1 MSTRRKRL
9 FLFVIAALFIAIL
22 VIAGGVGYYIWSEQR
37 VLPGRG
43 EITLSGLD
51 GAVEV
56 YFDRYDIPH
65 IEAKSEQDIAR
76 VIGYLQASY
85 RLWQMDLTRRMA
97 TGRLAEVFGK
107 SLLPVDTFQRVI
119 GLHRF
124 AKRAPS
130 EMETETV
137 ALIQAYTDG
146 INTLLKE
153 NKRLPFEFRV
163 LGYKMEPWRIEDT
176 IAITRYMGWDLSAN
190 YWVELL
196 RYALIAERGEE
207 IGWALFPKHRDP
219 GPYIVPPSEVKY
231 SRGASRKLTQD
242 QFKRYAG
249 LKPAFVGELLARSRN
264 AHSAASAFALVPA
277 ASNSWVVS
285 GSRSE
290 SGKPLL
296 ANDPHLDLNLPSV
309 WWEAHIKAGD
319 LEVAGVMFPGTPQ
332 IVLGHNRHI
341 AWAATTS
348 LTDVQDLYIE
358 SVNPD
363 NPSEYLGNSGYE
375 KFRVYIEEIF
385 YRSDDGMKVKQIEVR
400 ESRHGPIINSIAGF
414 LPDEAPPIALRWTG
428 WENSDELKGFSV
440 FTHARNWN
448 EFREAFR
455 YLKVPVQNW
464 VYADVEGN
472 IGYIAGGLTP
482 IRLNHGGSLPV
493 PGGDPRYEWAGFIP
507 IDELP
512 QLFNPK
518 QGFVATANNKVVPP
532 EYPYPYSDTYIPPY
546 RAWRINELLGE
557 KEKFSLDDME
567 RIQLDTYSKQGE
579 RIAPYFVRACRERR
593 YPQDSLK
600 GEACGVLGE
609 WKFDTGVDSTAALIF
624 YEAYRQSFALTF
636 QDEMSP
642 EIFEAFRE
650 SFETYNTFDNLI
662 EEGSIFFD
670 NRETEV
676 KEARDDAL
684 MAGFEKAVEDLG
696 ERFGEQIE
704 KWRWGRV
711 HAVLFDHPFG
721 QESGIMRRFLSLG
734 PYPLPGSR
742 ETINNGYYSYFDD
755 PFSVKMGPSLR
766 HLVDMADVEG
776 ARMVITTGQSE
787 RRFSPNYQDQV
798 SLWVG
803 GEYRPMLMS
812 WEKIRGLSEK
822 HLTFL
827 PR

>member
-9 FLFVIAALFIAIL
+9 FLLVIAVL
-22 VIAGGVGYYIWSEQR
+22 VIAGGAGCYIWSEQR
-37 VLPGRG
+37 VLLGRKG
-43 EITLSGLD
+43 IVLEGLD
-51 GAVEV
+51 GVVEV
-56 YFDRYDIPH
+56 FFDRYGIPH
-65 IEAKSEQDIAR
+65 IEAKSERDIAR

-85 RLWQMDLTRRMA
+85 RLWQMDLARRMA
-97 TGRLAEVFGK
+97 TGRLAEVFGED
-107 SLLPVDTFQRVI
+107 LLSADTFYRVI
-119 GLHRF
+119 GLNRF

-130 EMETETV
+130 EMDPATV
-137 ALIQAYTDG
+137 ALIQAYADG
-146 INTLLKE
+146 INAWLKE
-153 NKRLPFEFRV
+153 NKRFPFEFRV
-163 LGYKMEPWRIEDT
+163 LGYKMEPWRVEDT
-176 IAITRYMGWDLSAN
+176 IAIARYMGWELSAN
-190 YWVELL
+190 YMVELL

-207 IGWALFPKHRDP
+207 IGWALFPRHRDS

-231 SRGASRKLTQD
+231 SRGAPRKIPQVP
-242 QFKRYAG
+242 FKRYTG
-249 LKPAFVGELLARSRN
+249 LNSAFVGELLARSRT
-264 AHSAASAFALVPA
+264 AHSAASAFASVPV
-277 ASNSWVVS
+277 ASNNWAVS

-319 LEVAGVMFPGTPQ
+319 LEVVGVMFPGTPQ
-332 IVLGHNRHI
+332 IVLGHNRYI
-341 AWAATTS
+341 AWAATTT

-358 SVNPD
+358 RVNPD
-363 NPSEYLGNSGYE
+363 NPSQYLYNGSYE
-375 KFRVYIEEIF
+375 KFRVYTEEIF
-385 YRSDDGMKVKQIEVR
+385 YRSEGGMKVKQIEVL
-400 ESRHGPIINSIAGF
+400 ESRHGPIINSIADF
-414 LPDEAPPIALRWTG
+414 LPEDAPPLALRWTG
-428 WENSDELKGFSV
+428 WEISNELKGFSI
-440 FTHARNWN
+440 FTHARSWD
-448 EFREAFR
+448 EFKEAFR
-455 YLKVPVQNW
+455 YYKVPVQNW

-493 PGGDPRYEWAGFIP
+493 PGDDPRYEWAGFVP
-507 IDELP
+507 TDELP

-546 RAWRINELLGE
+546 RASRINELLGE

-579 RIAPYFVRACRERR
+579 RIAPYFVRACQKRG

-600 GEACGVLGE
+600 GKACGVLGE
-609 WKFDTGVDSTAALIF
+609 WRFDTGVDSTAALIF
-624 YEAYRQSFALTF
+624 YEAYRQSFAFTF
-636 QDEMSP
+636 KDEMSP

-650 SFETYNTFDNLI
+650 NFEAYNTFDNLI
-662 EEGSIFFD
+662 EEGSVFFD

-676 KEARDDAL
+676 RETRDNAL
-684 MAGFEKAVEDLG
+684 TAGFEKAVEVSE
-696 ERFGEQIE
+696 ERFGKQIE

-711 HAVLFDHPFG
+711 HTVLFDHPFG
-721 QESGIMRRFLSLG
+721 QASGIMRGLLSLG
-734 PYPLPGSR
+734 PYPLAGSR
-742 ETINNGYYSYFDD
+742 ETINNGYYSYFNE
-755 PFSVKMGPSLR
+755 PFSVKGGPSLR

-787 RRFSPNYQDQV
+787 RRLSPHHQDQV